1 MPIAPDKPRTTCSRI
16 SAADALRMY
25 DELSIHQLGRLAF
38 ERLSQMRPE
47 PYRTYV
53 VDRNINYA
61 NVCTAKC
68 IFCNFKADPGDDHAY
83 VLSFEQIGRKI
94 EELIDIGGTQILMQ
108 GGLVPAP
115 PGADRPPASGQTGS
129 KPVPQKD
136 TLPFE
141 WYLDLLRFI
150 RKNYPSI
157 HIHAF
162 SPPEIW
168 AFHQVFRMPLR
179 DTLLRLRDAGLATIP
194 GGGGEILVDR
204 VRRKIGQGKTLSH
217 EWLAVMREAHQLGM
231 KTSCT
236 MMFGHIETVEER
248 IEHLRLLRDLQDET
262 GGFTAFIHWPFQP
275 EGTPLGRWKAL
286 PENAAPNAGC
296 RMQNAERAGDP
307 TETEESAFCIH
318 HSTFV
323 RRPRPDGQ
331 HLLLAD
337 AHEYLVMLAIARL
350 YLDNI
355 PNIQSSWVTM
365 GPKVGQ
371 LALFYGANDMG
382 SVMMEENIV
391 SQAGATYRLSEDEIR
406 RLIADAG
413 WRPQQRDQ
421 YYRPIETPRRESRA
435 QACRARD
442 EQGREQ
448 NQSGAPGPCRE
459 NSQGAEHGQGREH
472 GGQSRDREG
481 ALRTGDGAARVDRSA
496 APAFVPLTIAAGDLP

>member
-1 MPIAPDKPRTTCSRI
+1 
-16 SAADALRMY
+16 MY
-25 DELSIHQLGRLAF
+25 HDLSIHELGRRAYARVAELHP
-38 ERLSQMRPE
+38 Q

-68 IFCNFKADPGDDHAY
+68 IFCNFKADPGDADAY

-108 GGLVPAP
+108 GGLVPAASPADHTAGNGRRPIP
-115 PGADRPPASGQTGS
+115 PEH
-129 KPVPQKD
+129 

-150 RKNYPSI
+150 RTNYPTI

-168 AFHQVFRMPLR
+168 AFHQVFKMPLR
-179 DTLLRLRDAGLATIP
+179 DVLLRLRDAGLATIP

-204 VRRKIGQGKTLSH
+204 VRRKIGQGKTVTH
-217 EWLAVMREAHQLGM
+217 EWLAVMRAAHQLGM

-236 MMFGHIETVEER
+236 MMFGHIETIAER
-248 IEHLRLLRDLQDET
+248 IEHMRLLRELQDET

-275 EGTPLGRWKAL
+275 EGTPLGRWKQL
-286 PENAAPNAGC
+286 PL
-296 RMQNAERAGDP
+296 DS
-307 TETEESAFCIH
+307 ESK
-318 HSTFV
+318 
-323 RRPRPDGQ
+323 RPLPDGE

-365 GPKVGQ
+365 GPKIGQ

-382 SVMMEENIV
+382 SVMMEENVV
-391 SQAGATYRLSEDEIR
+391 SQAGATYRLSENEIR
-406 RLIADAG
+406 RLITDAG
-413 WRPQQRDQ
+413 WQPQQRDQ
-421 YYRPIETPRRESRA
+421 YYRPIDTSAQRRA
-435 QACRARD
+435 
-442 EQGREQ
+442 
-448 NQSGAPGPCRE
+448 
-459 NSQGAEHGQGREH
+459 
-472 GGQSRDREG
+472 
-481 ALRTGDGAARVDRSA
+481 SA
-496 APAFVPLTIAAGDLP
+496 ADTRRAPSSPREATSVVPLTIAADQTR